1 VGDGAAEQRF
11 EHIYRAHSRA
21 VYAYFLRRTDPGS
34 AQDGTAETFLVA
46 WRRLAAVPEGEATL
60 FWLYAT
66 ARRVLAN
73 SQRATRRFAR
83 LVGRVAGLGAPDP
96 PRPDTIVLR
105 READQEVLDALSL
118 LRPAE
123 QELLRLAVWEEVPR
137 DRLAEMYGCTP
148 HAASERIS
156 RATARLARHLPAA
169 GHTHDE
175 AAPPDSRGGNAE

>member
-1 VGDGAAEQRF
+1 MGDGVAEQRF
-11 EHIYRAHSRA
+11 ERIYRAHSRA

-46 WRRLAAVPEGEATL
+46 WRRLAEVPEGQATL

-105 READQEVLDALSL
+105 READQEVLHALSL
-118 LRPAE
+118 LRPAD
-123 QELLRLAVWEEVPR
+123 QELLRLAVWEKIPR
-137 DRLAEMYGCTP
+137 ERLAEMYGCTP
-148 HAASERIS
+148 HAVSERLS
-156 RATARLARHLPAA
+156 RATRRLARHLPAA

>member
-1 VGDGAAEQRF
+1 MGDGVAEQRF
-11 EHIYRAHSRA
+11 ERIYQVHSRA
-21 VYAYFLRRTDPGS
+21 VYAYFLRRTDPAS
-34 AQDGTAETFLVA
+34 AQDGTAQTFLVA
-46 WRRLAAVPEGEATL
+46 WRRLAEVPEGEATL

-105 READQEVLDALSL
+105 READQEVLHALSL
-118 LRPAE
+118 LRPAD
-123 QELLRLAVWEEVPR
+123 QELLRLAVWEEIPR

-148 HAASERIS
+148 HAVSERIS
-156 RATARLARHLPAA
+156 RATGRLARHLPAA
-169 GHTHDE
+169 GHTHEE
-175 AAPPDSRGGNAE
+175 AAPQATCGGNAR

>member
-1 VGDGAAEQRF
+1 MGDGAAEQRF
-11 EHIYRAHSRA
+11 ERIYRAHSRA
-21 VYAYFLRRTDPGS
+21 VYTYFLRRTDPGS

-46 WRRLAAVPEGEATL
+46 WRRLAEIPEDEATL
-60 FWLYAT
+60 LWLFAT

-73 SQRATRRFAR
+73 SQRATRRFTR
-83 LVGRVAGLGAPDP
+83 LVGRMAGLGAADP

-105 READQEVLDALSL
+105 RESDQEVLDALSL

-148 HAASERIS
+148 HAVSERIS
-156 RATARLARHLPAA
+156 RATGRLARHLPAA
-169 GHTHDE
+169 GHTPDE
-175 AAPPDSRGGNAE
+175 AAPQAAAGGNAR